1 MSGLLSLSVWSQ
13 GLSLHSVSACSL
25 QLGSWTMY
33 MKAQLLSSTHI
44 AGGKNLKMPA
54 LLKARKGSGASP
66 PRLLLVKQSQ
76 GPSSGEG
83 N

>member
-1 MSGLLSLSVWSQ
+1 MLGCLVFSHSLCGLRASLCTVFLRVLS
-13 GLSLHSVSACSL
+13 
-25 QLGSWTMY
+25 SWTMY
-33 MKAQLLSSTHI
+33 MEAQLLSSTHI

-66 PRLLLVKQSQ
+66 LHLLLVKQSQ